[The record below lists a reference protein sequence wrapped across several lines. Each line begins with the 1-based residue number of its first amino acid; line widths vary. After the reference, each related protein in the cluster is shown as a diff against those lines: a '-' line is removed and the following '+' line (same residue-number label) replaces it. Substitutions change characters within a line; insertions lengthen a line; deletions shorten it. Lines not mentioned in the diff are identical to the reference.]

1 MDKVLPKSERRFYL
15 DGMTL
20 RKEQRRIRSSNQG
33 YIWREIQ
40 FLINR
45 MLTKRTFYRSSF
57 VKNVEKMKQ
66 HASELPFCSTLSLE
80 LLHWTYK
87 LCFL

>member
-45 MLTKRTFYRSSF
+45 MLAKRTFYRSSF

-66 HASELPFCSTLSLE
+66 HASELPFCSTSSLE
-80 LLHWTYK
+80 LLH
-87 LCFL
+87 